1 MTDYWAVGLVL
12 VASAGSFFAGWMA
25 RQAQID
31 TRREARY
38 WREVNRRPALYDWS
52 SEEDLAE

>member
-12 VASAGSFFAGWMA
+12 TAAAGSFFAGWMA
-25 RQAQID
+25 RQAQVD

-38 WREVNRRPALYDWS
+38 WREVEARPALYDWS
-52 SEEDLAE
+52 IDEDPPE